1 MKFEQVEEVAG
12 RKNQNVKEIE
22 ELLAAFMQA
31 PDVEAVKVVNWE
43 EQYHSADSLSYA
55 VRLVANR
62 LYEKKVEVRKR
73 GLNVFVVKVHD

>member
-1 MKFEQVEEVAG
+1 
-12 RKNQNVKEIE
+12 
-22 ELLAAFMQA
+22 MQA

-62 LYEKKVEVRKR
+62 LYEKKVEVRKH